1 MLLNARQRRV
11 YVLTMADKNKKLRRE
26 QLLEKYHNIGF
37 DGLTEHE
44 RLELLLTYAQVD
56 EPAVL
61 TAELLGEYGSVNALA
76 DADTALLMKDKR
88 INEQTAVLLRLIPCI
103 SRSLYSERFTIKT
116 LSSSKS
122 AIDYFSSHFI
132 GAVGEKLIMTAVS
145 SRFRICSTK
154 LLAFG
159 TASRVS
165 SSYRDIAEFAIKSD
179 CDIFF
184 VAHNHPRGDVFQF
197 QIVDLQGFA
206 LGGFFFLGRV
216 TLFVLSRQFV
226 HMVLD
231 LSDVGLHQRGLV
243 IEFHTTHF
251 DPFQQK
257 FLAEQGLHA
266 HIHMKMA
273 QFDCVRRRISLRISY
288 DEIFD
293 RQRPFKRIESD
304 MFYLH
309 RHTGDQRSGMVD
321 PIPDDEWK
329 GQQQNDQKD
338 NNDTDHDSGDLQTF
352 FAIEFHNIFS
362 SLCGYKKR
370 PEPFRQ
376 MIPGVIERSLQ

>member
-1 MLLNARQRRV
+1 MLLNARQRRIC
-11 YVLTMADKNKKLRRE
+11 VLIMADKNKKLRRE
-26 QLLEKYHNIGF
+26 QLLEKYHKIGF

-132 GAVGEKLIMTAVS
+132 GAVGEKLIITAVS

-184 VAHNHPRGDVFQF
+184 IAHNHPHGEAKPSDSDMLFTRNV
-197 QIVDLQGFA
+197 IKALSA
-206 LGGFFFLGRV
+206 LGAVLADHIIIGAEEGF
-216 TLFVLSRQFV
+216 SI
-226 HMVLD
+226 
-231 LSDVGLHQRGLV
+231 RGSGILT
-243 IEFHTTHF
+243 E
-251 DPFQQK
+251 
-257 FLAEQGLHA
+257 
-266 HIHMKMA
+266 MK
-273 QFDCVRRRISLRISY
+273 
-288 DEIFD
+288 
-293 RQRPFKRIESD
+293 
-304 MFYLH
+304 
-309 RHTGDQRSGMVD
+309 
-321 PIPDDEWK
+321 PDGVK
-329 GQQQNDQKD
+329 
-338 NNDTDHDSGDLQTF
+338 
-352 FAIEFHNIFS
+352 
-362 SLCGYKKR
+362 GYKCGK
-370 PEPFRQ
+370 
-376 MIPGVIERSLQ
+376 